1 MKTFIVNFFAGPG
14 AGKST
19 MAAGLFNKMK
29 EYNWNV
35 EYVQEFAKQ
44 LTWEKNFAALH
55 HQPYVTGTQ
64 MYLQNMLLGQVDAV
78 ITDSP
83 IIIGLM
89 YLNNA
94 GFSGGIKS
102 AKPFY
107 DFVVA
112 SFKHQNNINFFIERS
127 KIYNPVG
134 RSQSEDEAKVIDDR
148 LKKFLKLNDIPF
160 TCVSGDSDGL
170 HQASEEVLFQISEAK
185 DIDEQPSDSK
195 S

>member
-89 YLNNA
+89 YLN
-94 GFSGGIKS
+94 SKELGGIK
-102 AKPFY
+102 AAVPFFK
-107 DFVVA
+107 FVVE
-112 SFKHQNNINFFIERS
+112 SFKSQNNINFFIERS
-127 KIYNPVG
+127 KVYNPIG
-134 RSQSEDEAKVIDDR
+134 RSQTEDEAKVIDDK
-148 LKKFLKLNDIPF
+148 LKNFLKNNDIPF
-160 TCVSGDSDGL
+160 TCVEGNSDGL
-170 HQASEEVLFQISEAK
+170 TKVSEQVLYQISEDK
-185 DIDEQPSDSK
+185 DEQPSDSK